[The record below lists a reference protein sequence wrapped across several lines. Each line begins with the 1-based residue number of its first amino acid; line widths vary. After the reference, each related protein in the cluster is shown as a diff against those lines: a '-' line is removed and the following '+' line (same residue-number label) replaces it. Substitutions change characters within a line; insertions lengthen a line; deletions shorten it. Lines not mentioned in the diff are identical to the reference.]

1 MRPPRGPL
9 KPMSVPPTTPQPLTP
24 ETAGGLLVDGAADA
38 ARTLILAHGA
48 GQGPRSP
55 FMDAVTGRLV
65 AAGLRVVR
73 FRFPYMARIEADG
86 RRRPPDR
93 EPVLVES
100 WRQTIAAV
108 GVPAGRLVIG
118 GKSMGGRIAS
128 LVADEAGVA
137 GLVCLGCPFHPPGHP
152 DRLKTGHLA
161 RLRTPA
167 LICQG
172 ERDPFGR
179 RDEVMDYDLSPSV
192 ELAWI
197 GDGEHSFKPRQQSGR
212 TLEQNLDQAADA
224 VARFVA
230 RL

>member
-1 MRPPRGPL
+1 
-9 KPMSVPPTTPQPLTP
+9 MSIRRKASNPAFDDPT
-24 ETAGGLLVDGAADA
+24 ANLLVDGDEDA
-38 ARTLILAHGA
+38 VRTLILAHGA

-55 FMDAVTGRLV
+55 FMDGISSRLA

-73 FRFPYMARIEADG
+73 FSFPYMARIEDDG

-93 EPVLVES
+93 EPALCDA
-100 WRQTIAAV
+100 WRRVIAGV
-108 GVPAGRLVIG
+108 RVPAGELVIG

-152 DRLKTGHLA
+152 DRLKTEHLA

-179 RDEVMDYDLSPSV
+179 REEVAGYDLSPSI
-192 ELAWI
+192 EIAWI

-212 TLEQNLDQAADA
+212 TAEQNLDQAAAA
-224 VARFVA
+224 VVGFLG
-230 RL
+230 RLD